1 MLFASQSLQLE
12 VVASEVPAGLR
23 SLVITQWQLTLDVFL
38 QERKNMSAKVIVRKE
53 AAFFMFVIIYV
64 LKKVINKKQIYGGTE
79 ITFNKSTQNISLMQ
93 SKPWNIST

>member
-1 MLFASQSLQLE
+1 
-12 VVASEVPAGLR
+12 
-23 SLVITQWQLTLDVFL
+23 
-38 QERKNMSAKVIVRKE
+38 MSAKVIVRKE

-93 SKPWNIST
+93 SKP